1 MYKHILVPVDGS
13 ETAFKAAKEALAL
26 AKLFGS
32 KVIALYVVEL
42 RRLKEYAEAEREQVK
57 RKLREFG
64 VKTLEKVQAEA
75 GKFDVAFESMVK
87 EGAPAEVIVE
97 TAGEVE
103 AELIVI
109 GTRGLTGLK
118 RMVLGSTAYR
128 VVEWAD
134 CNVLVVK

>member
-13 ETAFKAAKEALAL
+13 ETSFKAAREALQL

-32 KVIALYVVEL
+32 KVIALYVVDL
-42 RRLKEYAEAEREQVK
+42 RKLEEYEEAEKEQAK

-64 VKTLEKVQAEA
+64 VKALERIEDESK
-75 GKFDVAFESMVK
+75 KFDVVFESMVK
-87 EGAPAEVIVE
+87 EGNPSEVIVE
-97 TAGEVE
+97 TADQLEV
-103 AELIVI
+103 ELIVI

-128 VVEWAD
+128 VVEWAN
-134 CNVLVVK
+134 CQVLVVK